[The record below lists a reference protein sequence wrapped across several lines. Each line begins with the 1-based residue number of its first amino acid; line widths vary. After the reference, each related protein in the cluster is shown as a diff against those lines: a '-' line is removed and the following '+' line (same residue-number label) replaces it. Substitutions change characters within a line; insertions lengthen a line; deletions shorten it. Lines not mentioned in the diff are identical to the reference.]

1 MERVIDEWKALVGGL
16 ERLLPA
22 RRRHPEGAR
31 HKAPRILAMVPQGPD
46 RLLLQALS
54 QDAGWALTL
63 SETAPPIDSGHQ
75 ADAPPIIIYDRG
87 LSPLHWG
94 ETVRNLARKSP
105 RPYVILLSPNADT
118 NLWDEL
124 QRVSGSDILRTP
136 INRDKMLRAVKRA
149 WLLWRNQQQVR
160 MPLQHSV

>member
-16 ERLLPA
+16 ERLLPE
-22 RRRHPEGAR
+22 RRRHPEEAP
-31 HKAPRILAMVPQGPD
+31 HKAPRILALVPQGPD

-63 SETAPPIDSGHQ
+63 SETAPAIAPGRQSDT
-75 ADAPPIIIYDRG
+75 PPIIIYDRE

-94 ETVRNLARKSP
+94 EMVRNLSGTSP
-105 RPYVILLSPNADT
+105 RPYVILLSPHADT

-124 QRVSGSDILRTP
+124 QRVGGSDILRTP
-136 INRDKMLRAVKRA
+136 INRDKTLRAVKRA

-160 MPLQHSV
+160 SP